1 MQVNKFVTMT
11 VGLIVGVLLIAG
23 VVAPVIANVS
33 SDNGGG
39 DSTTTLRNDSGDVNY
54 YFKPVTQSTSIRIVS
69 GSSPYMICAYVGESS
84 EPTQEWSSHLVLAGD
99 TWTVMTSSNGHFWMS
114 NTNGGG
120 SGYTVYSIDVNGS
133 EVTLND
139 GDGWVYPEN
148 VRYYSWYE
156 GDYVVS
162 ISSSTGRQ
170 VVPYLASDSQ
180 SYIGMGLDDGSCV
193 TVVGSKDSN
202 TAHYVYVENYN
213 PVFEDLGT
221 ADVSIENNK
230 LKSVTCTYNSVAI
243 TFDWNTPE
251 SYIEYAIVPVEVT
264 VSGSSGPVTYTNSG
278 DVHYSIADGSSSIT
292 YYAVTSDKWSLEPSS
307 VADREIYEGTI
318 FFTVDGVLWEA
329 RAIAFIEQDPAFIL
343 TNKDDGYMATSM
355 TINGT
360 TLSFL
365 DTDSNTHVTLQNV
378 GFYADPNG
386 DYVDTSDEEGR
397 PASLYATS
405 KSPILYYA
413 WLEDYS
419 DYSIIIMGTVESNT
433 VSVHKDYDEG
443 SPVIETIGGSAI
455 FTIGEGQL
463 STVTVKINGS
473 DYTFDANI
481 SQNDGGVMACI
492 LPVTVSEG
500 GSGGGSGIPSTLATV
515 LTVIP
520 LVMTVGLVIGA
531 IGYMRMKN

>member
-1 MQVNKFVTMT
+1 MNVNNTVTMV
-11 VGLIVGVLLIAG
+11 VGLVVGVLLIAG
-23 VVAPVIANVS
+23 VVTPVIANVS
-33 SDNGGG
+33 SDEGGG
-39 DSTTTLRNDSGDVNY
+39 GGSATTTLRNDSGETNY
-54 YFKPVTQSTSIRIVS
+54 YFKPVTQDTQIQFVS
-69 GSSPYMICAYVGESS
+69 GSSPNTIYAYVGGSA
-84 EPTQEWSSHLVLAGD
+84 TQEWSSHLVLAGD
-99 TWTVMTSSNGHFWMS
+99 TWTVMTTSNGHFMMS

-120 SGYTVYSIDVNGS
+120 YTVYSIVVNGS

-162 ISSSTGRQ
+162 ASSSTGRQ

-180 SYIGMGLDDGSCV
+180 SYISMGLDDGSRV

-230 LKSVTCTYNSVAI
+230 LKSVTCTYNSVAM

-292 YYAVTSDKWSLEPSS
+292 YYAETSDKWSLEPPS
-307 VADREIYEGTI
+307 VPDREIYEGTI
-318 FFTVDGVLWEA
+318 FFTVDGVLWQA
-329 RAIAFIEQDPAFIL
+329 RAMAFIEQDPAFIL
-343 TNKDDGYMATSM
+343 TNKDGGYTATSM
-355 TINGT
+355 TISGT

-365 DTDSNTHVTLQNV
+365 DKDSNTRVTLQNV

-386 DYVDTSDEEGR
+386 DYVDTSDIEEQK

-413 WLEDYS
+413 WLEDYN
-419 DYSIIIMGTVESNT
+419 DYSITIMGTVESNT

-443 SPVIETIGGSAI
+443 SPAIETIGGPAI
-455 FTIGEGQL
+455 FTIEDGQL

-481 SQNDGGVMACI
+481 SENDGGVMACI

-500 GSGGGSGIPSTLATV
+500 GSGGSGLSPTLKTM
-515 LTVIP
+515 LSVIP
-520 LVMTVGLVIGA
+520 LILTVGLVIGA
-531 IGYMRMKN
+531 IGYLRFKE